1 MLAIESRL
9 LQARDI
15 DTGEFLNLDMRVEVF
30 ATEDETEEM
39 RMSDGSC
46 NNQQTSQRTK
56 TVQITTPDIING
68 VIKSIEVQ
76 DERYHSVMLKFEE
89 NQ

>member
-1 MLAIESRL
+1 VLAIESRL

-15 DTGEFLNLDMRVEVF
+15 DTGEFLNLYMRVEVF

-39 RMSDGSC
+39 RMSDGSN

-56 TVQITTPDIING
+56 TV
-68 VIKSIEVQ
+68 
-76 DERYHSVMLKFEE
+76 
-89 NQ
+89 